1 MPRVEVP
8 ISTGF
13 YEDSSRPIA
22 SQVCINF
29 IPVVPETNALSISQL
44 KGTPGLKLFATNG
57 VNSNRGAHVMD
68 SVAFF
73 VNGTSLFRVNS
84 DGTSNN
90 LGTITG
96 VGRVSMADNGTQLC
110 IVVPGVTGFIFT
122 QSPDTLT
129 EITDTTFTTTLGPS
143 NQVEYKDGFF
153 VHIAKSLFF
162 ISNLN
167 DGLVY
172 DDLDFGTAEVDP
184 DDNTAVH
191 VNRNVL
197 YIGGNETIEPF
208 QNIGGSGFP
217 FQRIPGGV
225 VQKGVKAKF
234 SIVDFDNSFVFLGAG
249 VNEQP
254 SIWRFT
260 GSSAV
265 KIATEAIDNVISQE
279 TDQQLED
286 VFATTHALDGSFFVC
301 FHFSDSVFCYDA
313 TASARLGKPVWHERQ
328 SRNFQGLQTKWRVA
342 SIVQAYG
349 TTLAGDVLDASVGEI
364 DPDTFTEFGTLIDR
378 DVSTGELSNNGLN
391 FFVDQLELTVESG
404 VGNTVDPGSDPLVT
418 MSMSVDGAQT
428 FGNDLSRSMGKK
440 GEYRQRAIWRRL
452 GRVDRFVMFRF
463 SISDEV
469 TAVIIKLTADISPGS
484 Q

>member
-1 MPRVEVP
+1 MPRVPVP

-22 SQVCINF
+22 AQTCINW

-68 SVAFF
+68 SIAFF

-90 LGTITG
+90 LGTIQGT
-96 VGRVSMADNGTQLC
+96 GRVSMADNGTQLL
-110 IVVPGVTGFIFT
+110 IVVPDVTGYVFT

-129 EITDTTFTTTLGPS
+129 IITDADFFTLGPS
-143 NQVEYKDGFF
+143 KQVAYKDGFF
-153 VHIAKSLFF
+153 IHIAKDKFF
-162 ISNLN
+162 HSALN
-167 DGLVY
+167 DGLTY
-172 DDLDFGTAEVDP
+172 GALDFGTAEVDP
-184 DDNTAVH
+184 DDNTAIH

-208 QNIGGSGFP
+208 QNVGGSGFV
-217 FQRIPGGV
+217 FQRIAGGV

-349 TTLAGDVLDASVGEI
+349 KTLAGDVLDASVGEI
-364 DPDTFTEFGTLIDR
+364 DTATRTEFGTLIDR
-378 DVSTGELSNNGLN
+378 DVATGPLSDNGLN
-391 FFVDQLELTVESG
+391 FFSG
-404 VGNTVDPGSDPLVT
+404 CCIN
-418 MSMSVDGAQT
+418 
-428 FGNDLSRSMGKK
+428 
-440 GEYRQRAIWRRL
+440 
-452 GRVDRFVMFRF
+452 F
-463 SISDEV
+463 SY
-469 TAVIIKLTADISPGS
+469 
-484 Q
+484 